1 MAEHNLFVLAG
12 RYQINCF
19 SLEFI
24 ARHLF
29 TFAALS
35 TAAHVDVI
43 YEGRRVVSMA
53 LQGPGYRVTQCAILS

>member
-1 MAEHNLFVLAG
+1 MAEHNLFVRAC

-19 SLEFI
+19 PLEFI

-29 TFAALS
+29 TFAA

-43 YEGRRVVSMA
+43 YEGSSVVSMA